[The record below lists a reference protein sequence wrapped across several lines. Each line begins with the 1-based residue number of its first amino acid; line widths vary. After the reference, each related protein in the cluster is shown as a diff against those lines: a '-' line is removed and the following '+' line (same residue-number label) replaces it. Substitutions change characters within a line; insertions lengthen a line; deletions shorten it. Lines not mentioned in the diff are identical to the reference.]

1 MRTEGKKKA
10 GFYPTPVE
18 VVVLIADFIRRPL
31 IHDAIRLL
39 DPCSGEG
46 VALQALASRL
56 GARETYGVEL
66 DSTRAKQAAGVL
78 KQVISG
84 SFESM
89 KSVWKGFS
97 LLFLNPP
104 YDYDE
109 EAKRLEYKFL
119 VKLTPYLQTRGLL
132 VYLIVQ
138 KHLNKE
144 TARYLASHFEDIEV
158 YRFPDP
164 HFERFHQIV
173 VFGVRREGV
182 FRSPESE
189 RTLERISRLSPD
201 VLPEL
206 RKPDYPPYELVSGSP
221 NFAFYSE
228 TVHPEAA
235 LSEVRLNGLYQEG
248 RVTDILFPLSRPKLK
263 PLMPLRKGH
272 LAMLISAGYLN
283 NALLEHK
290 GRKLLI
296 KGRCVKKQVRHEE
309 VRNDSEVVI
318 ERDVIKTTIKG
329 LFLDTGKLIH
339 IE

>member
-1 MRTEGKKKA
+1 MRIQGKMKA
-10 GFYPTPVE
+10 GFYPTPAQ
-18 VVVLIADFIRRPL
+18 VVDLIADFIRRPMFGEG
-31 IHDAIRLL
+31 IRLL
-39 DPCSGEG
+39 DPCAGEG
-46 VALQALASRL
+46 EALRVLASRL
-56 GARETYGVEL
+56 GVKETYGVEL
-66 DSTRAKQAAGVL
+66 DQTRAKTAAANI

-89 KSVWKGFS
+89 KSIWKGFS

-109 EAKRLEYKFL
+109 ETKRLEYKFL
-119 VKLTPYLQTRGLL
+119 VKLTPYLQTGGLL

-144 TARYLASHFEDIEV
+144 TARYLAAHFEDIEV
-158 YRFPDP
+158 RRFPDQD
-164 HFERFHQIV
+164 FERFHQV
-173 VFGVRREGV
+173 VIFAKKREVV

-201 VLPEL
+201 ELPEL
-206 RKPDYPPYELVSGSP
+206 RKPDYPIYELVSGSP
-221 NFAFYSE
+221 NFVFYSE

-235 LSEVRLNGLYQEG
+235 LSEVRLNGLYQDG
-248 RVTDILFPLSRPKLK
+248 RVVDILFPLSRPKIK

-290 GRKLLI
+290 GRRLLI
-296 KGRCVKKQVRHEE
+296 KGRCVKEQVKFEE

-329 LFLDTGKLIH
+329 LFLDTGKLIN

>member
-1 MRTEGKKKA
+1 MRTQGKMKA

-18 VVVLIADFIRRPL
+18 VVDLIADFIRRP
-31 IHDAIRLL
+31 IFSDGIRFL
-39 DPCSGEG
+39 DPCAGEG
-46 VALQALASRL
+46 EALRVLASRL
-56 GARETYGVEL
+56 GVKETYGVEL
-66 DSTRAKQAAGVL
+66 DQTRAKQAAANI
-78 KQVISG
+78 KQVIPG

-89 KSVWKGFS
+89 KSVWRGFS

-119 VKLTPYLQTRGLL
+119 VKLTPYLQTGGLL

-158 YRFPDP
+158 RRFPDP
-164 HFERFHQIV
+164 YFERFSQIV
-173 VFGVRREGV
+173 IFGVRREGA

-189 RTLERISRLSPD
+189 RTLERISRLSTDEIPM
-201 VLPEL
+201 LQ
-206 RKPDYPPYELVSGSP
+206 KPDYPLYELVSGSP

-228 TVHPEAA
+228 TVHPEET
-235 LSEVRLNGLYQEG
+235 LSEIRTSGLYQDG
-248 RVTDILFPLSRPKLK
+248 RVTDILFPVSRPKIK
-263 PLMPLRKGH
+263 PLMPLRRGH
-272 LAMLISAGYLN
+272 LAMLISAGFLN

-290 GRKLLI
+290 GRRLLI
-296 KGRCVKKQVRHEE
+296 KGRCVKEQVKHEE
-309 VRNDSEVVI
+309 VRDDSQVVI

-329 LFLDTGKLIH
+329 LFLDTGKLIN

>member
-1 MRTEGKKKA
+1 MRTQGKMKA

-18 VVVLIADFIRRPL
+18 VVELIAGFVRRPIL
-31 IHDAIRLL
+31 SEGIRFL
-39 DPCSGEG
+39 DPCAGEG
-46 VALQALASRL
+46 EALRVIASRL
-56 GARETYGVEL
+56 GVKETYGVEL
-66 DSTRAKQAAGVL
+66 DQTRAKTAAANI
-78 KQVISG
+78 KQVIPG

-89 KSVWKGFS
+89 RSVWRGFS
-97 LLFLNPP
+97 LLYLNPP

-119 VKLTPYLQTRGLL
+119 VKLAPYLQTGGLL

-158 YRFPDP
+158 RRFPDP
-164 HFERFHQIV
+164 HFERFKQIV
-173 VFGVRREGV
+173 IFGVRREGV
-182 FRSPESE
+182 FRSPEGE
-189 RTLERISRLSPD
+189 RSLERISRLSPD
-201 VLPEL
+201 ELPEL
-206 RKPDYPPYELVSGSP
+206 RKPDYPLYELVSGSP

-228 TVHPEAA
+228 TVHPEET
-235 LSEVRLNGLYQEG
+235 LSEIRTSGLYREG
-248 RVTDILFPLSRPKLK
+248 RVTDILFPVSRPKIK

-272 LAMLISAGYLN
+272 LAMLISAGFLN

-290 GRKLLI
+290 GRRLLI
-296 KGRCVKKQVRHEE
+296 KGRCVKEQVRQEE
-309 VRNDSEVVI
+309 VRDDSEVVI

-329 LFLDTGKLIH
+329 LFLDTGKLIN

>member
-18 VVVLIADFIRRPL
+18 VADLIADFIRRPL
-31 IHDAIRLL
+31 MSDGIRLL
-39 DPCSGEG
+39 DPCCGEG
-46 VALQALASRL
+46 EALGLLASRL
-56 GARETYGVEL
+56 GVKETFGVEL
-66 DSTRAKQAAGVL
+66 DQNRAKQAAHVL

-97 LLFLNPP
+97 FLFLNPP

-109 EAKRLEYKFL
+109 ETKRLEYQFL
-119 VKLTPYLQTRGLL
+119 VKLTPYLQTGGLL

-158 YRFPDP
+158 RRFPGP
-164 HFERFHQIV
+164 HFERFKQVLI
-173 VFGVRREGV
+173 FAKKREGA

-189 RTLERISRLSPD
+189 RTLEQILRLSPD
-201 VLPEL
+201 ELPEL
-206 RKPDYPPYELVSGSP
+206 RKPDYPVYELVSGAQ

-228 TVHPEAA
+228 SVHPETA
-235 LSEVRLNGLYQEG
+235 LSEVRSNGLYQEG
-248 RVTDILFPLSRPKLK
+248 RVTDILFPLSRPKIK
-263 PLMPLRKGH
+263 PLTPLRKGH

-290 GRKLLI
+290 GRRLLI
-296 KGRCVKKQVRHEE
+296 KGRCVKEQVKFEE

-329 LFLDTGKLIH
+329 LFLDTGKLIN

>member
-1 MRTEGKKKA
+1 MRTEGRKKA

-18 VVVLIADFIRRPL
+18 VTDVISDFIKRPL
-31 IHDAIRLL
+31 FNDGIRFL
-39 DPCSGEG
+39 DPCCGEG
-46 VALQALASRL
+46 EALRILASRL
-56 GARETYGVEL
+56 CVQETYGVEL
-66 DSTRAKQAAGVL
+66 DGERAKTAQAIL

-89 KSVWKGFS
+89 KSVWKGVS

-119 VKLTPYLQTRGLL
+119 VKLAPYLQAGGLL

-144 TARYLASHFEDIEV
+144 TARYLASHFEGIEV
-158 YRFPDP
+158 RRFPDP
-164 HFERFHQIV
+164 HFERFKQIV
-173 VFGVRREGV
+173 IFGVRREGV
-182 FRSPESE
+182 FRSPEAE
-189 RTLERISRLSPD
+189 RSLERISRLSPD
-201 VLPEL
+201 ELPEL
-206 RKPDYPPYELVSGSP
+206 RKPDYPLYELVSGSP

-228 TVHPEAA
+228 TVHPEET
-235 LSEVRLNGLYQEG
+235 LSEIRTSGLYREG
-248 RVTDILFPLSRPKLK
+248 RVTDILFPLSRPKIK

-272 LAMLISAGYLN
+272 LAMLISAGFLN

-290 GRKLLI
+290 GRRLLI
-296 KGRCVKKQVRHEE
+296 KGRCVKEQVRQEE
-309 VRNDSEVVI
+309 IRDDSEVVI

-329 LFLDTGKLIH
+329 LFLDTGKLIN

>member
-1 MRTEGKKKA
+1 MRTAGKMKA
-10 GFYPTPVE
+10 GFYPTPAQ
-18 VVVLIADFIRRPL
+18 VVDLIAEHIKRPMFTE
-31 IHDAIRLL
+31 AVRLL
-39 DPCSGEG
+39 DPCAGEG
-46 VALQALASRL
+46 EALRGLASRL
-56 GARETYGVEL
+56 GVSETYGVEL
-66 DSTRAKQAAGVL
+66 DRERAKRAGAAL
-78 KQVISG
+78 KQVIAG
-84 SFESM
+84 SYESFR
-89 KSVWKGFS
+89 SAWGAFS

-119 VKLTPYLQTRGLL
+119 VKLTPYLQSGGLL

-158 YRFPDP
+158 RRFPDP
-164 HFERFHQIV
+164 HFERFSQIV
-173 VFGVRREGV
+173 IFARKREGV
-182 FRSPESE
+182 FRSPDAE
-189 RTLERISRLSPD
+189 RSLCRIAQLAPD
-201 VLPEL
+201 EIAVLAT
-206 RKPDYPPYELVSGSP
+206 PDYPRYELPSGSS

-235 LSEVRLNGLYQEG
+235 LPEIRSSGLYRDG
-248 RVTDILFPLSRPKLK
+248 HVADVLFPVERPKIR
-263 PLMPLRKGH
+263 PLMALRKGH

-283 NALLEHK
+283 NALLEHR

-296 KGRCVKKQVRHEE
+296 KGRCVKEQVKREE
-309 VRNDSEVVI
+309 VRDDSQVVI

-329 LFLDTGKLIH
+329 LFLDTGKLIR

>member
-1 MRTEGKKKA
+1 MRTAGKMKA

-18 VVVLIADFIRRPL
+18 VVELIAEFIKRPL
-31 IHDAIRLL
+31 FSEGIRLL
-39 DPCSGEG
+39 DPCAGEG
-46 VALQALASRL
+46 EALKVLASRL
-56 GARETYGVEL
+56 SVRETYGVEL
-66 DSTRAKQAAGVL
+66 DQTRAKQAQAVL

-89 KSVWKGFS
+89 KSVWKGVS

-109 EAKRLEYKFL
+109 ETKRLEYKFL
-119 VKLTPYLQTRGLL
+119 VKLTPYLQTGGLL

-158 YRFPDP
+158 RRFPDP

-173 VFGVRREGV
+173 IFGVRREGA

-189 RTLERISRLSPD
+189 RTLERIPRLSPD
-201 VLPEL
+201 EIPEL
-206 RKPDYPPYELVSGSP
+206 KKPDYSLYELVSGSQ

-228 TVHPEAA
+228 DIHPEEA
-235 LSEVRLNGLYQEG
+235 LSEVRAKGLYQDG
-248 RVTDILFPLSRPKLK
+248 RVTDILFPLARPKIK

-290 GRKLLI
+290 GRRLLI
-296 KGRCVKKQVRHEE
+296 KGRCVKEQVKHEE
-309 VRNDSEVVI
+309 VRDDSEVVI

-329 LFLDTGKLIH
+329 LFLDTGKLIN